1 MVPRY
6 SSLACPLLLS
16 LQAGSP
22 PGPRG
27 SEPERATSHC
37 QLLLRAPHP
46 LLLQAEQADISPS
59 DPPGHPGPAAHL
71 PLPG

>member
-1 MVPRY
+1 MVPRH
-6 SSLACPLLLS
+6 SGLACPLLLS

-27 SEPERATSHC
+27 SEPERAAGHC

-46 LLLQAEQADISPS
+46 LPLQAEPADISLS
-59 DPPGHPGPAAHL
+59 DPSGHACPAAHL